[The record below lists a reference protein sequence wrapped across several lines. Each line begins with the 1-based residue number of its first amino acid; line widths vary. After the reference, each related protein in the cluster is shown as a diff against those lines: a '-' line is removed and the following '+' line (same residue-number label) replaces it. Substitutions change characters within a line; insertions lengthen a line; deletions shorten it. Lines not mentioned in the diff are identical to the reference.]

1 LNVSIDSKRVVVFIT
16 RPSVNEAELQA
27 AFEVQRTLVLVLD
40 LCGTLAFALSGAM
53 AGIRRNLDVFG
64 VLVLSFAAS
73 TFGGI
78 GRDVL
83 VGATPPAAL
92 VDWRY
97 LAVSLAAGLIAFF
110 WSSLI
115 ERLRNPV
122 RLLDAV
128 GLAFFAVAGTQ
139 KALAFGL
146 SPVMAAL
153 MGMLTGVGGASS
165 ATCSSLRFLRCCVQI
180 SMPSRRLPG
189 RPSWQAAACRYFVL
203 DHRGLWRRNL
213 LWPEDGGDPT
223 RMASPGGWWKKH
235 TAFRGGAT
243 NSSLTFVVCCARTC
257 PHAFQILDYLA
268 RPFYLI
274 RA

>member
-1 LNVSIDSKRVVVFIT
+1 
-16 RPSVNEAELQA
+16 VNQTELQA
-27 AFEVQRTLVLVLD
+27 ALEVQRTLVLILD

-83 VGATPPAAL
+83 IGATPPAAL

-115 ERLRNPV
+115 EKLRNPV
-122 RLLDAV
+122 RLLDAA

-146 SPVMAAL
+146 SPAMAAL
-153 MGMLTGVGGASS
+153 MGMLTGIGGGIVRDVLLAEIPAVLRADLYAVAALAGAAVVAGGSVLGI
-165 ATCSSLRFLRCCVQI
+165 SSLITAVCGGVICFGLRMMAI
-180 SMPSRRLPG
+180 RRGWHLPVARG
-189 RPSWQAAACRYFVL
+189 RNTP
-203 DHRGLWRRNL
+203 
-213 LWPEDGGDPT
+213 P
-223 RMASPGGWWKKH
+223 
-235 TAFRGGAT
+235 
-243 NSSLTFVVCCARTC
+243 
-257 PHAFQILDYLA
+257 
-268 RPFYLI
+268 
-274 RA
+274 